1 MEIQIK
7 VTVEVVP
14 AELYPQKRLLL
25 FKHGDDLRQ
34 ELLAIQFIEMCNQIL
49 KSSGLDLKLKTF
61 RCLPVE
67 ARKGFI
73 EWVSGTV
80 PLSQLCR
87 STYLTESNVGSRQSS
102 NKSTLDDSEHSLP
115 ADEVTD
121 TVETSAQG
129 RSWCKYQAI
138 RGIGQISNAVEN
150 PIQDFLRAAAYDKY
164 SPYYVKKEVMDTYV
178 KSCAGYC
185 VITYLLVRILT
196 SHAITAQIY

>member
-61 RCLPVE
+61 CCMPVE

-73 EWVSGTV
+73 EWVSGPV
-80 PLSQLCR
+80 PLSQL
-87 STYLTESNVGSRQSS
+87 
-102 NKSTLDDSEHSLP
+102 
-115 ADEVTD
+115 
-121 TVETSAQG
+121 
-129 RSWCKYQAI
+129 
-138 RGIGQISNAVEN
+138 
-150 PIQDFLRAAAYDKY
+150 
-164 SPYYVKKEVMDTYV
+164 
-178 KSCAGYC
+178 
-185 VITYLLVRILT
+185 
-196 SHAITAQIY
+196 